1 MEMELCVFVM
11 GVYGK
16 EDKFLLNFVWKS
28 LGMET
33 ALRI

>member
-1 MEMELCVFVM
+1 MELRVFVM

-16 EDKFLLNFVWKS
+16 EGKFIRNFVWKS

-33 ALRI
+33 AWRI